1 MIRELSMNAA
11 AGLAGATQTQF
22 ASPGVGGRSSPMQL
36 DGYNPGESAA
46 SDAVKVS
53 LSQTSEV
60 YSDEAGKKEQVN
72 AAAIQ
77 GRSAK
82 EQLDRAGEVLDAMS
96 AQLGMVKNYPPFP
109 PGNDERVKFLNSL
122 EALKKQLQS
131 LEIPPVSNQFKPVFY
146 PREDV
151 FPPLDAKVPS
161 DAAVLAFGDAVLSVK
176 NTLASAR
183 DALEAQLNKVAEKA
197 GYFAALNEGEASD
210 VSQTVAVQVQG
221 KAMPLAG
228 NTDIYT
234 QI

>member
-22 ASPGVGGRSSPMQL
+22 ASPGVGGRLSPLQS
-36 DGYNPGESAA
+36 DGNKPGESAA
-46 SDAVKVS
+46 RDAVKVS
-53 LSQTSEV
+53 LSQTPEV
-60 YSDEAGKKEQVN
+60 YAEEAGKKAQLNDV
-72 AAAIQ
+72 AIQ

-82 EQLDRAGEVLDAMS
+82 QQLDKAGEVLDAMS
-96 AQLGMVKNYPPFP
+96 AQTAMVKNYPPFP

-131 LEIPPVSNQFKPVFY
+131 LEIPPVSQEYQPVFY

-176 NTLASAR
+176 NTLATAR
-183 DALEAQLNKVAEKA
+183 DALEAQLNEVADKA
-197 GYFAALNEGEASD
+197 GYFAAINEGEASN
-210 VSQTVAVQVQG
+210 VSKTVAGQVQAT
-221 KAMPLAG
+221 AMPLAG